1 MTKSHNM
8 YPGGSRR
15 DNGEGKGDDVD
26 EAGANGQM
34 DMFGRRG
41 AGGT

>member
-1 MTKSHNM
+1 M

-26 EAGANGQM
+26 EARANGYARKK
-34 DMFGRRG
+34 GCRRNMN
-41 AGGT
+41 